1 MRRDIIATA
10 NRENLIAKAREV
22 FPAVFDDGDR
32 VRIVP
37 TTWIFETE
45 TVCHTVDELRAYITE
60 ELEARAFEDYML
72 DYTLYDGEYNDFL
85 R

>member
-1 MRRDIIATA
+1 MRREFITTA
-10 NRENLIAKAREV
+10 NRSDLIAKAREI

-32 VRIVP
+32 IRIFP
-37 TTWIFETE
+37 TAWIFETE
-45 TVCHTVDELRAYITE
+45 TVCHTVDELRTYITE

-72 DYTLYDGEYNDFL
+72 DYALYDGKYNDFL